1 MDEIIDELRRLNSA
15 IERLMERF
23 IPPEKPD
30 LCGVCRTFRAEMR
43 GGFLSLKEIKRPSPI
58 RLSDLVG
65 IDSLVEVLRR
75 NTLQFV
81 KGYPAHDVLI
91 YGPRGTGKSS
101 AVRALVNEFD
111 SLRMIEVERD
121 ALFHLHDI
129 QEMVAGEE
137 GRFILFCDDLSFS
150 DGHEESLK
158 LKTLLEGGLE
168 ARPENLLIYATSNRR
183 HLMPE
188 RFSENLPA
196 VDEEIHPSE
205 TLEEKIS
212 LSDRFGIRLGVTVF
226 DRDKY
231 IEIIRHY
238 LEKYGM
244 GEMNEEVERDALR
257 WARSHGNYSGRTAE
271 QFARD
276 LRGRLLLEG
285 DNNSP

>member
-1 MDEIIDELRRLNSA
+1 MNEITEELRRLNRA
-15 IERLMERF
+15 IERLLERF
-23 IPPEKPD
+23 LHPEKPD
-30 LCGVCRTFRAEMR
+30 LSGGYRTFRAEMR
-43 GGFLSLKEIKRPSPI
+43 KGFLCLKEIKRHSPT

-65 IDSLVEVLRR
+65 IDGLIEVLRR

-111 SLRMIEVERD
+111 SLRMIEVEKD

-158 LKTLLEGGLE
+158 LKSLLEGGLE

-188 RFSENLPA
+188 RFSENLPPG
-196 VDEEIHPSE
+196 DDEIHPAE
-205 TLEEKIS
+205 GLEEKVS
-212 LSDRFGIRLGVTVF
+212 LSDRFGIRLGTTVF
-226 DRDKY
+226 DMNLY
-231 IEIIRHY
+231 LEIVRHY
-238 LEKYGM
+238 FRKYGM
-244 GEMNEEVERDALR
+244 GEMTEETERDALR
-257 WARSHGNYSGRTAE
+257 WALSHGNYSGRTAE
-271 QFARD
+271 QFVRD

-285 DNNSP
+285 DSN